1 MLILKNFSNCYA
13 FNAYLLPAI
22 KSLNLKREA
31 YVAVHDGCIAQP
43 ANEVRGSVMSLQSV
57 AQKITEWRRYRTS
70 VRELSLLSDRELADL
85 GINRGDIVAVCR
97 KAARL

>member
-1 MLILKNFSNCYA
+1 
-13 FNAYLLPAI
+13 
-22 KSLNLKREA
+22 
-31 YVAVHDGCIAQP
+31 
-43 ANEVRGSVMSLQSV
+43 MSLHFV

-70 VRELSLLSDRELADL
+70 VRELSQLSDRELADL